1 MSIILKVEG
10 YCENCNEFEPDVDR
24 NTYEYNSVEFLEIV
38 SRTTTT
44 VTCKHAQR
52 CRGMIEYL
60 KRQPVQVEG
69 AKDE

>member
-1 MSIILKVEG
+1 MSINLQVEG

-52 CRGMIEYL
+52 CASMVHWL
-60 KRQPVQVEG
+60 
-69 AKDE
+69 KDEMRKGVKR